1 MPDTRVLIVAPP
13 SLAQLLQSTVSA
25 AKNGSGIHVTGVAA
39 TTAEASALMAAEPPD
54 ILLIDLSEN
63 SAGGLQAVQTLRECN
78 PHVIMLAHVQAVDED
93 LIGQAIRLGVM
104 GFVSVQEEIGAA
116 IYMLLQGVSYLSPPA
131 ARQFV
136 LGLQHAPH
144 AKR

>member
-13 SLAQLLQSTVSA
+13 SLAKLLQRTVSSA
-25 AKNGSGIHVTGVAA
+25 EHGSDIHVTGSAA
-39 TTAEASALMAAEPPD
+39 TAAEAIALMAAAPPD

-63 SAGGLQAVQTLRECN
+63 SAGGLQTVKTLRECN
-78 PHVIMLAHVQAVDED
+78 PHVIMLAHVHAIDED
-93 LIGQAIRLGVM
+93 LIWQAIRLGVM
-104 GFVSVQEEIGAA
+104 GFVSVQEEIMPALHA
-116 IYMLLQGVSYLSPPA
+116 LQQGVSYLPPPA

-136 LGLQHAPH
+136 LSLQHVPH